1 MLFAQLNAISELS
14 NSSRLITGRLEGLVE
29 SKLHLRELVI
39 VLYLS
44 HDVCTQTV
52 RVKMVVSMKL
62 SSVSTKLVTASDDL
76 YQVLSDAIPVLT
88 ERSIVVIAS
97 KIIATTQNR
106 FVEKRTGTKAEK
118 YRLIERES
126 EYYLPA
132 TASHYEVMLTVKGNW
147 MFANAGIDESN
158 ANGRYLLWPDNPQ
171 AAAESIWHFLRKKFH
186 RAEIGVTVSD
196 SRSLPLNWGVT
207 GHAIAHCGFNPLY
220 SYIGKPDLYGRPMKM
235 EQLNVAQ
242 AVTAAGALVMGE
254 GAEQTPIAVASELPD
269 SIEFVDHPPT
279 PQELQALH
287 ISLEDDIFAPLLT
300 AVAWQKGGVS

>member
-1 MLFAQLNAISELS
+1 
-14 NSSRLITGRLEGLVE
+14 
-29 SKLHLRELVI
+29 
-39 VLYLS
+39 
-44 HDVCTQTV
+44 
-52 RVKMVVSMKL
+52 MKL
-62 SSVSTKLVTASDDL
+62 TSVSTKLVTVDDNL
-76 YQVLSDAIPVLT
+76 EQVLSDSLPTLG

-106 FVEKRTGTKAEK
+106 FVEKLTNTKEEK
-118 YRLIERES
+118 YRLIEQES

-132 TASHYEVMLTVKGNW
+132 TASQYEVMLTVKGNW

-158 ANGRYLLWPDNPQ
+158 ANGQYLLWPDNPQ
-171 AAAESIWHFLRKKFH
+171 AAAESIWHFLRKKYNLT
-186 RAEIGVTVSD
+186 ELGVTVSD

-220 SYIGKPDLYGRPMKM
+220 SYIGKPDLFGRPMKM

-242 AVTAAGALVMGE
+242 AITAAGALVMGE

-269 SIEFVDHPPT
+269 SIEFLDHPPT
-279 PQELQALH
+279 AQELQALH

-300 AVAWQKGGVS
+300 AVTWQKGGK